1 MQMKTLTLAAAFVL
15 LASCTTQTRT
25 DLVISGV
32 VAGTGTPPACVL
44 PLTGETDFITLGPDT
59 TGHIGLV
66 VENRLGSTIANSKLE
81 LDQHDF
87 MPTSAAVSFELISAG
102 TGTVPAPTE
111 RPAGGYV
118 KTGATASVG
127 VVLFDSGQIA
137 GLGLTNNAFFRA
149 NIYLKGGLS
158 GGGSARTSE
167 REYLFKYCNTAGCAG
182 NACL

>member
-1 MQMKTLTLAAAFVL
+1 MKTLKLVAALAL

-32 VAGTGTPPACVL
+32 VAGTGTPPACTL

-66 VENRLGSTIANSKLE
+66 VENRLGSTITNSKFE

-87 MPTSAAVSFELISAG
+87 MPSSAVVSFELISAG
-102 TGTVPAPTE
+102 AGRRPAASE

-127 VVLFDSGQIA
+127 VVLFDSGQLA
-137 GLGLTNNAFFRA
+137 GLGLADQTFFRA
-149 NIYLKGGLS
+149 LIYLKGGLS

-167 REYLFKYCNTAGCAG
+167 RDYLFKYCATPAGCAG
-182 NACL
+182 NPCL